1 MRIGNFNWIVPFEI
15 KIQLYYPIQTE
26 LELYELDFPIKS
38 WTGWQST
45 PRHLF
50 QEESATKAVKIA
62 KIISSSNTLEVML
75 NTFGWNTKELR
86 STIS

>member
-38 WTGWQST
+38 WTGWQSAPDT
-45 PRHLF
+45 
-50 QEESATKAVKIA
+50 
-62 KIISSSNTLEVML
+62 SSRKSRQLKL
-75 NTFGWNTKELR
+75 
-86 STIS
+86 